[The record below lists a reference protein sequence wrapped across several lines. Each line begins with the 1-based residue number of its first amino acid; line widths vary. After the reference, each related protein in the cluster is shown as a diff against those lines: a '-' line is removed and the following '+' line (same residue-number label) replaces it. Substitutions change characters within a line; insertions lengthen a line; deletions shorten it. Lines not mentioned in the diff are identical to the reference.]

1 METVQVPSHLPRRE
15 PIPAHCLSATHTFQH
30 FEIRNDDRKHSSA
43 ITMSGSQAASDCGSE
58 ASDQSPLW
66 DVQEILA
73 ERSSATGANEVLV
86 VWKTCW
92 IPLAN
97 VQAGY
102 VKEAWEQTRKW
113 TASSMTMQVML
124 AVEPNSQLEKDIK
137 YIETARADMFAA
149 QQERA
154 LSAKHRH
161 PAPQGPRKQLGK

>member
-1 METVQVPSHLPRRE
+1 
-15 PIPAHCLSATHTFQH
+15 
-30 FEIRNDDRKHSSA
+30 
-43 ITMSGSQAASDCGSE
+43 MSGSQAASDCGSE

-86 VWKTCW
+86 VWKPCW

-124 AVEPNSQLEKDIK
+124 AVEPNSQLDKDIK
-137 YIETARADMFAA
+137 YIETARAAMFAA
-149 QQERA
+149 EQERA
-154 LSAKHRH
+154 LSAKHRQ

>member
-137 YIETARADMFAA
+137 YTETARAAMFAA

-154 LSAKHRH
+154 LTAKHRQS
-161 PAPQGPRKQLGK
+161 APQGPRKQLGK